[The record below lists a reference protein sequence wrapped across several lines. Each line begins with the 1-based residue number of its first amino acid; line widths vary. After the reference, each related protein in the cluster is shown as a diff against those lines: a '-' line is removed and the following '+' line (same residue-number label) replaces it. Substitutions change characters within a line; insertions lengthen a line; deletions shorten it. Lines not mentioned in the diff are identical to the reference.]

1 MQSQIGDFRAAFC
14 FCVTTS
20 LQALNHL
27 CENVFTLQVHL
38 HTCQTHFRMSE
49 GFCIRTC
56 LESDAQGY
64 SETAYYFG
72 YNKSIEA

>member
-1 MQSQIGDFRAAFC
+1 
-14 FCVTTS
+14 
-20 LQALNHL
+20 
-27 CENVFTLQVHL
+27 
-38 HTCQTHFRMSE
+38 MSE

-72 YNKSIEA
+72 YNKSIEAWITILEVQVQVIAFKFTINNYKKVS